1 MALQTEWWGTIG
13 VLTIEEPAMAKAFVP
28 AAAQFPPELSP
39 AVDLEPFPG
48 AALAEL
54 DGAGTSDAA
63 V

>member
-1 MALQTEWWGTIG
+1 
-13 VLTIEEPAMAKAFVP
+13 MAKAFVP